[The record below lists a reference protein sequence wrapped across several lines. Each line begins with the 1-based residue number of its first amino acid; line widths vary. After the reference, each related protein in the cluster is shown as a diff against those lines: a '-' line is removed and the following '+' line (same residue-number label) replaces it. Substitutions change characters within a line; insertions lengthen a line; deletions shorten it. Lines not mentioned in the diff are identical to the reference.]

1 MEPDRIREV
10 PSFPELTTDRLVL
23 REIHPSD
30 APFWIRNFSAPDV
43 VELTAFDAP
52 ADLAAAEAEIERY
65 CTRIFREGTGIR
77 WGITLRGHDDLVG
90 TLGFYAWVAERD
102 RRAEIGYD
110 LLAEHRGRGIMTE
123 AMGVV
128 LAYGFK
134 TMTLNRVEA
143 LVDSRN
149 TPSIRLVERL
159 GFQRDAYLRQST
171 WWGGKFVD
179 DIVFSLLVRDW
190 RAVAGNNR

>member
-1 MEPDRIREV
+1 MDGGHGPG
-10 PSFPELTTDRLVL
+10 SLTFPTLTTERLVL
-23 REIHPSD
+23 REIRPTD
-30 APFWIRNFSAPDV
+30 AAFWVRNFSAPDV
-43 VELTAFDAP
+43 VEMTGYEAP

-77 WGITLRGHDDLVG
+77 WGITLRGTDGLVG
-90 TLGFYAWVAERD
+90 TLGFYDWLAERD
-102 RRAEIGYD
+102 RRAQTGYD

-143 LVDSRN
+143 IVDSRN

-159 GFQRDAYLRQST
+159 GFERDAYLHQST
-171 WWGGKFVD
+171 RWHGKFVD
-179 DIVFSLLVRDW
+179 DVVFSLLARDW
-190 RAVAGNNR
+190 RAGAGGNR